1 MANRKVTI
9 NIATTAN
16 TSGADQAAA
25 AMDKLAV
32 SSNKATTAAAM
43 SGKGA
48 SRVGQLAGQAGF
60 QIQDFAVQVGAGT
73 SALTA
78 FAQQAPQLLGSFGP
92 AGAIAGAVVAIGAI
106 AAKVFMSMG
115 DDALSTEEKAKKL
128 ADAFEK
134 IGEAA
139 EKAVRDEI
147 DFGRQKIEDTTT
159 AAENLADEL
168 NNVAENQLKLDR
180 VILDSMTKINEAES
194 VLQELRGESADKLK
208 LQADQLAQQAATRDA
223 ELALDIQAEENRLKV
238 ANDAKAVAE
247 ANLELVK
254 QQRQEAL
261 QKLATDEAS
270 LKAKR
275 DELKALQELSKEFV
289 QSGFKPG
296 AGLGTMPSFE
306 STSDAKGAQSQ
317 INSGSIQK
325 EIERLKVTVQEM
337 AESLSATGEFA
348 DDIRSAGAKVQ
359 EASSANRQAIDDFNT
374 QIEAIGIENTA
385 EQISS
390 TTAGLKETSELLAD
404 EVEKMVEGVKATTP
418 AQQNALETLKTVLAE
433 DGIALDEIDKT
444 GQSLIVLR
452 PLLKTAIDNN
462 SQNVNTLIQIM
473 GEFKATA
480 AKQQQQ
486 IDRIQQQNRTPAP
499 AR

>member
-9 NIATTAN
+9 NISTTAN

-25 AMDKLAV
+25 SMDRLAV
-32 SSNKATTAAAM
+32 SSNKATTATAAT
-43 SGKGA
+43 GKGA
-48 SRVGQLAGQAGF
+48 SKVGQLAGQAGF

-78 FAQQAPQLLGSFGP
+78 FSQQAPQLLGAFGP

-106 AAKVFMSMG
+106 AAKVFLSMG

-128 ADAFEK
+128 AEAFEK
-134 IGEAA
+134 IGEEA

-168 NNVAENQLKLDR
+168 NNVAENQLKLDK

-194 VLQELRGESADKLK
+194 VLQDLRGESADKLK
-208 LQADQLAQQAATRDA
+208 LQAEQLAQEAETRNVERA
-223 ELALDIQAEENRLKV
+223 MEIQAEENRLKV

-254 QQRQEAL
+254 QQRQEAI
-261 QKLATDEAS
+261 QKLEADEAS

-275 DELKALQELSKEFV
+275 DEFKALQDASKQTVGLAFALSE
-289 QSGFKPG
+289 G
-296 AGLGTMPSFE
+296 GLPNA
-306 STSDAKGAQSQ
+306 STPAAMDAQSK
-317 INSGSIQK
+317 IDTNVIQK
-325 EIERLKVTVQEM
+325 EIQDLKVTVQNTVK
-337 AESLSATGEFA
+337 ALESNGELA
-348 DDIRSAGAKVQ
+348 DGIRSAEQAVVT
-359 EASSANRQAIDDFNT
+359 ANTATNKALSDFNFAVEG
-374 QIEAIGIENTA
+374 ISIENTA
-385 EQISS
+385 EEISAA
-390 TTAGLKETSELLAD
+390 TTGLKEKSELMAD
-404 EVEKMVEGVKATTP
+404 EVEKMIDGVKATNATE
-418 AQQNALETLKTVLAE
+418 QQALETLKTALVD
-433 DGIALDEIDKT
+433 DGIALDEVDKT
-444 GQSLIVLR
+444 GQALAVLGPLIR
-452 PLLKTAIDNN
+452 ASIDK
-462 SQNVNTLIQIM
+462 NTQSVDSMIRIM
-473 GEFKATA
+473 NDFKSKA
-480 AKQQQQ
+480 ANQQQQ